1 MLLVRLSAETACS
14 PGKDFELFQ
23 SSEQREAA
31 LQPGHSSGHHGV
43 GVCVCVSNPSVSYPP
58 STRSPDTTPIP
69 SSPHLRIR
77 REPQASRGV
86 SALLGATKCL
96 AWDHGPPPQP
106 LSPTDLRRWGPPRNS
121 VQLQNRCTGTW
132 GQGSAG
138 VTPNTSPLSRNV
150 TPTPNSPSPG
160 NSVWGVCQRR
170 RY

>member
-1 MLLVRLSAETACS
+1 MWASLLRQPALPGRTLSFSRA
-14 PGKDFELFQ
+14 Q
-23 SSEQREAA
+23 SRQK
-31 LQPGHSSGHHGV
+31 QPSSQGTVLGIMGCV
-43 GVCVCVSNPSVSYPP
+43 CVCVCVSNPSLSYPP
-58 STRSPDTTPIP
+58 STPSPDTTPVP

-96 AWDHGPPPQP
+96 AWDHGPPPQL

-138 VTPNTSPLSRNV
+138 VTP
-150 TPTPNSPSPG
+150 TPRP
-160 NSVWGVCQRR
+160 
-170 RY
+170 